1 MHVLTPDLLAAMSVR
16 RPVLLCLSHLRW
28 DFVYQRP
35 QHLLSR
41 AAASYCVLYVE
52 EPLPGVPGAAPR
64 MTVRHSPEGVLIA
77 TPMLPPDME
86 AGAVDGAQRALL
98 DALLEA
104 LAAPVAIAWYY
115 TPMAVAFAGH
125 IRPGVT
131 VFDSMDEL
139 SAFDGANPRLALLE
153 RRLLKHADLV
163 FTGGRSLHEAKR
175 RLHPQVHMFPSS
187 VDAAHYLRARKG
199 APAGGEPADQARI
212 GRPRIGFFG
221 VLDERMD
228 YALLAAVAERRP
240 DWNLVMIGPTAK
252 IDPAGLPQRANIH
265 WLGMKA
271 YAELPAYLAGWDA
284 GMMPFALNEATRY
297 ISPTKTPEFLAAG
310 VPVVST
316 PVADVVADW
325 GGTPGRE
332 AIVEIAGGADPF
344 VAALQ
349 RVLAQPRAAW
359 LERVDRRLAHLSWDS
374 VWAGMHA
381 LIEDAADE
389 PAGEIA
395 VGQTGLAAAGVL
407 GGGGGAHL

>member
-52 EPLPGVPGAAPR
+52 EPLPGAPGAAPR
-64 MTVRHSPEGVLIA
+64 MTVRRSPEGVLIA

-153 RRLLKHADLV
+153 RRLLKQADLV

-175 RLHPQVHMFPSS
+175 RLHP
-187 VDAAHYLRARKG
+187 AGAHVPQQRGRDPLSAR
-199 APAGGEPADQARI
+199 
-212 GRPRIGFFG
+212 
-221 VLDERMD
+221 
-228 YALLAAVAERRP
+228 AERR
-240 DWNLVMIGPTAK
+240 
-252 IDPAGLPQRANIH
+252 AG
-265 WLGMKA
+265 
-271 YAELPAYLAGWDA
+271 
-284 GMMPFALNEATRY
+284 
-297 ISPTKTPEFLAAG
+297 
-310 VPVVST
+310 
-316 PVADVVADW
+316 
-325 GGTPGRE
+325 
-332 AIVEIAGGADPF
+332 
-344 VAALQ
+344 
-349 RVLAQPRAAW
+349 
-359 LERVDRRLAHLSWDS
+359 RR
-374 VWAGMHA
+374 
-381 LIEDAADE
+381 
-389 PAGEIA
+389 
-395 VGQTGLAAAGVL
+395 
-407 GGGGGAHL
+407 